1 MLRQKQMIQMHKSN
15 LIVLGDIMLQQA
27 FQNKDAKDGKRVVT
41 DTECND
47 NGNRLKNSTKEEKSR
62 RNERDMERRRNPQ
75 STACLKDKLAK
86 RLATA

>member
-1 MLRQKQMIQMHKSN
+1 
-15 LIVLGDIMLQQA
+15 MLQQA

-62 RNERDMERRRNPQ
+62 RNERDMERRQNPK
-75 STACLKDKLAK
+75 STDC
-86 RLATA
+86 